1 MNLTTLGIW
10 SAAGVS
16 GAPVGAG
23 SYELIESS
31 ILTSDTSSVTFSSIP
46 QDYKHLQI
54 RFVVKLSSGSTG
66 ATTFN
71 IELNSDSSSTY
82 ATHLLRG
89 DGSTV
94 TSSSSL
100 SNPAVI
106 ITNLVARDG
115 ETSIFG
121 SGIIDLLDYTNTS
134 KFTTLRI
141 LSGVNTST
149 NKNVNLSSGLYQ
161 STNAITAVRLFPAA
175 DAKTG
180 SRFSLY
186 GIKG

>member
-1 MNLTTLGIW
+1 
-10 SAAGVS
+10 
-16 GAPVGAG
+16 
-23 SYELIESS
+23 
-31 ILTSDTSSVTFSSIP
+31 
-46 QDYKHLQI
+46 
-54 RFVVKLSSGSTG
+54 
-66 ATTFN
+66 
-71 IELNSDSSSTY
+71 
-82 ATHLLRG
+82 LLRG